1 MQTTAMI
8 EKAADVARAA
18 GIAPRTKRY
27 VLRDEYGFAYDGGR
41 YEHVLS
47 ALMRSDKT
55 DGLSFKVRTVAMA
68 LHKSISS
75 ARMNPTSSLRIQA
88 YTPYQLCAL
97 VARIANECPET
108 TIGGICDGWIAA
120 NHNSL

>member
-1 MQTTAMI
+1 MTAVTV
-8 EKAADVARAA
+8 EKPADIARAA

-27 VLRDEYGFAYDGGR
+27 VLRDEYGYAYDGGR
-41 YEHVLS
+41 YEHVLC

-75 ARMNPTSSLRIQA
+75 ARMNPVSSLRIQA

-97 VARIANECPET
+97 VARIANDCPET
-108 TIGGICDGWIAA
+108 TIGGICDRWIAA
-120 NHNSL
+120 NHKDL